1 MGVYGI
7 EGPEAMVSGVIFSR
21 SIDCWNSEVSRLRI
35 LEQVNI

>member
-21 SIDCWNSEVSRLRI
+21 SIDFGIVRFQDYEFWNK
-35 LEQVNI
+35 